1 MKPRLRHARARLAA
15 RVAPAPPL
23 ADVLAAF
30 TDAVVVLD
38 RDQRVVLFNPAAEEL
53 VGLPQRRA
61 LGESCARVFADTPL
75 IGEVVDRVIRLGQ
88 SESRTD
94 EGLVRGRRRVP
105 VRLTCSP
112 LWERDRVSGA
122 VLVVDDLGYQRTLED
137 SARRHESLARLGTLV
152 AGLAHEVRNPLAGIK
167 GAAQL
172 LQHHPAAPPDVAEYT
187 TVITREVNRLSAL
200 VEDLLTLGAPPRPRL
215 APVNVH
221 RILREVVA
229 VAEPELARARL
240 RLQFAFDPSL
250 PNLQADEAQLSQVF
264 LNLLRNAREA
274 MTAAGGAGAPA
285 RDTITIATRM
295 ETDFHIQRDADHSS
309 SFLRVEIADQ
319 GCGIDAAAAGQMFE
333 PFFTTKPRGTGLGLA
348 ISARIVAEH
357 GGILRAAPNHPW
369 GTVITVSLPV
379 ARG

>member
-1 MKPRLRHARARLAA
+1 M
-15 RVAPAPPL
+15 APAPPL

-30 TDAVVVLD
+30 NDAVVVLD

-53 VGLPQRRA
+53 VGVPQRRA
-61 LGESCARVFADTPL
+61 LGEPCAELFHATPL
-75 IGEVVDRVIRLGQ
+75 IGEMVDRVIRLGQ

-94 EGLVRGRRRVP
+94 EDLTRGRRQVP
-105 VRLTCSP
+105 VRVSCAP

-122 VLVVDDLGYQRTLED
+122 ALVIHDLGYQRTLED

-172 LQHHPAAPPDVAEYT
+172 LQSHPKADPDLGEYT

-200 VEDLLTLGAPPRPRL
+200 VEDLLTLGSPPKPRL
-215 APVNVH
+215 AVVNVH
-221 RILREVVA
+221 RILQEVVA
-229 VAEPELARARL
+229 VVDPELDRAGL

-250 PNLQADEAQLSQVF
+250 PDLQADDAQLSQVF
-264 LNLLRNAREA
+264 LNLLRNAQEA
-274 MTAAGGAGAPA
+274 IVGGGETLAPE
-285 RDTITIATRM
+285 RNIITIGTRM
-295 ETDFHIQRDADHSS
+295 ETDFHILRDSARSS

-319 GCGIDAAAAGQMFE
+319 GCGIDAATAAQMFE
-333 PFFTTKPRGTGLGLA
+333 PFFTTKARGTGLGLA
-348 ISARIVAEH
+348 ISSKIVSEH
-357 GGILRAAPNHPW
+357 GGIMRAAPNHPY

-379 ARG
+379 AKG